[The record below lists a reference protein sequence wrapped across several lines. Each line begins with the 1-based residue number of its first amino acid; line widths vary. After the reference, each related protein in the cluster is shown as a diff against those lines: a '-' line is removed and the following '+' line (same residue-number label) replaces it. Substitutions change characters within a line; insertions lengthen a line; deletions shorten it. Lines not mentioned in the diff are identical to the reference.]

1 MESENYPP
9 GVYISV
15 CTFTQISIPMNTKPN
30 FMTEL
35 PAVGGNSVSGSG
47 ADITSPDPPP
57 IIELKDR
64 EQQVYDYICQ
74 SLREAGIE
82 HLTAGI
88 SIGVIVRTFVDWIK
102 ASEECERKGR
112 SQVSK
117 TGWATPTPWAEDEKR
132 LKMELGQ
139 WLPKACL
146 TIPSLARVRKDTGE
160 RGGQDDLFSDLVN
173 HAMSS
178 PQKRSLN

>member
-1 MESENYPP
+1 
-9 GVYISV
+9 
-15 CTFTQISIPMNTKPN
+15 MNTKPN
-30 FMTEL
+30 FTTEL

-57 IIELKDR
+57 IIGLDER
-64 EQQVYDYICQ
+64 EQEVFNYLCKQ
-74 SLREAGIE
+74 LREAGIE
-82 HLTAGI
+82 HTTAGMPI
-88 SIGVIVRTFVDWIK
+88 AVIVRTFIDWID
-102 ASEECERKGR
+102 ASQKCATEGR
-112 SQVSK
+112 TQVSK
-117 TGWATPTPWAEDEKR
+117 TGWVTPLPWADDEKR

-160 RGGQDDLFSDLVN
+160 KGGQDDLFGDLVN